1 MKILY
6 IHQYFKTPEEPGG
19 TRSYWISQELIKRG
33 HQVTMLCSTNPRHP
47 EATRQNVDGI
57 DVFYVKNEYNNY
69 MPAYKKVWSFVS
81 FIMSALKVAKKENG
95 YDLVFATSTPLTVGY
110 IAMRLKKTKKW
121 PYIFEVR
128 DLWPEFPIQVGAIKN
143 KYVIK
148 YLRGLE
154 KRIYDNSEFVVA
166 LSPGMQEGVVAVGT
180 PMEKTAMIPNMSK
193 PDNFYPHEPNL
204 EIVKEFGLDMNCFNV
219 VHFGSMGK
227 ANGLEYIIE
236 AAKVL
241 QDRGV
246 NDVNFWFMGQGATEP
261 VIKRLSELYKLRN
274 VKFLGFH
281 KMSIVS
287 EIVNCSSA
295 SITTFRY
302 LPILATNSPNKL
314 FDSLSAGKPI
324 IVNSAG
330 WTKMMVEEGDC
341 GFFVDPDNPSVL
353 ADKII
358 EIKDDKE
365 LLARWGN
372 NARKLSIEKYDKA
385 LLSAQVA
392 DVIENVYYK
401 RQTLPNDV

>member
-47 EATRQNVDGI
+47 EASRLNTDGI
-57 DVFYVKNEYNNY
+57 DVIYVKNEYSNY
-69 MPAYKKVWSFVS
+69 MPAYKKVLSFLS
-81 FIMSALKVAKKENG
+81 FIRSALRIVKKEKDF
-95 YDLVFATSTPLTVGY
+95 DLVFATSTPLTVGY
-110 IAMRLKKTKKW
+110 IAMRLKKKKKW
-121 PYIFEVR
+121 PYVFEVR
-128 DLWPEFPIQVGAIKN
+128 DLWPEFPIQIGAIKN
-143 KYVIK
+143 KVVIK
-148 YLRGLE
+148 FLRGLE
-154 KRIYDNSEFVVA
+154 KRIYDNSEFVIA
-166 LSPGMQEGVVAVGT
+166 LSPGMQEGVVAAGT
-180 PMEKTAMIPNMSK
+180 PIEKTAMIPNMSK
-193 PDNFYPHEPNL
+193 PDNFYPHAPRP
-204 EIVKEFGLDMNCFNV
+204 EIVEEFGLDLNCFNV

-241 QDRGV
+241 QEKGII
-246 NDVNFWFMGQGATEP
+246 DVSFWFMGQGATEP
-261 VIKRLSELYKLRN
+261 IIRRLSEMYGLNN

-287 EIVNCSSA
+287 EIVNCASA
-295 SITTFRY
+295 SITTFRN

-330 WTKMMVEEGDC
+330 WTKTMVEEGDC
-341 GFFVDPDNPSVL
+341 GFYVDPDNPSAL

-358 EIKDDKE
+358 EVKDDKR
-365 LLARWGN
+365 LLRRWGE
-372 NARKLSIEKYDKA
+372 NARRLSIEKYDKA
-385 LLSAQVA
+385 VLSAQVA
-392 DVIENVYYK
+392 DVLEEVNK
-401 RQTLPNDV
+401 K